1 MKRLI
6 KKVLPVGALLVIAI
20 AMLIPS
26 AFASNGVCTFS
37 HGVGY
42 RYTFGRTT
50 STAVEDSIGFIGY
63 VVIYP
68 GGAVPSGTYTA
79 ADTRDDVSDWSLI
92 FNVGASA
99 GRSFFG
105 YYIGGVKVHQS
116 SAWWEFDFKN

>member
-1 MKRLI
+1 MKKLI
-6 KKVLPVGALLVIAI
+6 KKVLPVAALLAIAI
-20 AMLIPS
+20 AMLVPS
-26 AFASNGVCTFS
+26 AFASNGVCTFH

-68 GGAVPSGTYTA
+68 GSAVPSGTYSSSTSKE
-79 ADTRDDVSDWSLI
+79 DVSDWSLI

-99 GRSFFG
+99 GKSFFG
-105 YYIGGVKVHQS
+105 YYVDGVKVHES
-116 SAWWEFDFKN
+116 MAWWEFDFIE